1 MTTTTLFLH
10 RAPLLRG
17 ALIACIAIGCLN
29 HLTPDLLAQAT
40 NAPAPAGNDPQ
51 PGRWKIAIVS
61 SLIFNHIDFVTVTIG
76 LLSILSL
83 TFIIRGFMETREAF
97 IAPPAST
104 ERIREMI
111 AQRKFQELVD
121 YTANDP
127 SLVSKAVNPAL
138 RRAPNFNAMKEAMET
153 SLGEQTAD
161 AFRRIEILNII
172 GNLGPL
178 LGLLGTVLGMI
189 EAFDAMNR
197 AGGNAN
203 AGQLA
208 GGIATALA
216 HTFLGLFLAI
226 PTLAAFGILRTFVDR
241 HTTRAAIISEELLG
255 LMRPADGDRVRST
268 GGIASSPV
276 VPPAPV
282 SSAAVTPPRPRPQ
295 A

>member
-1 MTTTTLFLH
+1 MPLVRLALVACLALAFVGYVTPELF
-10 RAPLLRG
+10 A
-17 ALIACIAIGCLN
+17 
-29 HLTPDLLAQAT
+29 TPA
-40 NAPAPAGNDPQ
+40 APAAPAATDPQ

-61 SLIFNHIDFVTVTIG
+61 SLIVNNLDTVTIVIG
-76 LLSILSL
+76 LLSVVSL
-83 TFIIRGFMETREAF
+83 TFIIRGFLEAREQV
-97 IAPPAST
+97 IAPET
-104 ERIREMI
+104 TNNRIREMI
-111 AQRKFQELVD
+111 AQRQFQELLT
-121 YTANDP
+121 YTASDT

-138 RRAPNFNAMKEAMET
+138 RRAPNFTAMKEAMET
-153 SLGEQTAD
+153 ALGEQTAD

-197 AGGNAN
+197 AGGQAN

-241 HTTRAAIISEELLG
+241 HTTRAAIVSEELLG
-255 LMRPADGDRVRST
+255 LMRPAGDTGRPAASPT
-268 GGIASSPV
+268 GGSTVTPASP
-276 VPPAPV
+276 
-282 SSAAVTPPRPRPQ
+282 VTPPRPRT
-295 A
+295 